1 MILMCKVTA
10 FVWGWSFKTERLLME
25 TFYGKDISKD
35 AWTLLRARPNS
46 LELLE
51 IVFYVKK
58 RVYTIV

>member
-1 MILMCKVTA
+1 
-10 FVWGWSFKTERLLME
+10 ME
-25 TFYGKDISKD
+25 AFYGKDISKD

-46 LELLE
+46 FELLE